1 MYYYLISIQK
11 LSDGSQP
18 ASMLAYTDQNAVI
31 SAYYS
36 TLASN
41 YASETLEFFSVT
53 IMDEM
58 GNIMMH
64 DHRYKEVIPENL
76 YNQE

>member
-1 MYYYLISIQK
+1 MIYYLISIQK

-18 ASMLAYTDQNAVI
+18 SSMMAYDNQNAVL

-53 IMDEM
+53 IMDEK
-58 GNIMMH
+58 GVIMLH
-64 DHRYKEVIPENL
+64 DHRYKEVLPEF
-76 YNQE
+76 